1 MSARLL
7 VSSLAGVAVLGGAAA
22 ATFALVGSADAAPS
36 RPTIDKASATSVEV
50 GTTGTGTF
58 TFTATVADDSGIKGV
73 KVLPW
78 PRSSQLDPTA
88 AEMKHTESATCEAT
102 SATTSVCTY
111 TLPGGA
117 QEDAASMPSG
127 TWNMAVL
134 VTAKDG
140 DTTYAAQAT
149 TFTVTH
155 KNG

>member
-36 RPTIDKASATSVEV
+36 RPTIEKASATSVVV
-50 GTTGTGTF
+50 GTPGTDTF
-58 TFTATVADDSGIKGV
+58 TFTATMADDSGIKGV

-78 PRSSQLDPTA
+78 PKSSKLDPTA
-88 AEMKHTESATCEAT
+88 AEMEHAESATCKAT
-102 SATTSVCTY
+102 SETTSVCTY
-111 TLPGGA
+111 TLPMDA
-117 QEDAASMPSG
+117 QEDAAGMPSG

-134 VTAKDG
+134 VTAEDG
-140 DTTYAAQAT
+140 DTTYSAQAT

-155 KNG
+155 NEG